1 MKQIKGIFIF
11 LISVGLLA
19 FGSLTAK
26 KSKNL
31 NQKTNINPFSGIMN
45 KKKNTKKV
53 VKAAQPAPEKVQ
65 QSTPKPATPQEIAA
79 KEAQLK
85 QQQQQEQ
92 LKQQQLQQQQ
102 QQKLS
107 QEKNLQGQSAA
118 SVNEKFAMDVNG
130 KKHHKKGKKKFA
142 VENGNYAPKKFKK
155 HSSGSSSGSKKSSSS
170 TGSESSNSSSSSA
183 SGSESG
189 GSSQSSGASSQE

>member
-85 QQQQQEQ
+85 QQQQQ
-92 LKQQQLQQQQ
+92 
-102 QQKLS
+102 
-107 QEKNLQGQSAA
+107 
-118 SVNEKFAMDVNG
+118 
-130 KKHHKKGKKKFA
+130 
-142 VENGNYAPKKFKK
+142 
-155 HSSGSSSGSKKSSSS
+155 
-170 TGSESSNSSSSSA
+170 
-183 SGSESG
+183 
-189 GSSQSSGASSQE
+189 

>member
-92 LKQQQLQQQQ
+92 LKQQQLQQQF
-102 QQKLS
+102 LC
-107 QEKNLQGQSAA
+107 
-118 SVNEKFAMDVNG
+118 
-130 KKHHKKGKKKFA
+130 
-142 VENGNYAPKKFKK
+142 
-155 HSSGSSSGSKKSSSS
+155 
-170 TGSESSNSSSSSA
+170 
-183 SGSESG
+183 
-189 GSSQSSGASSQE
+189 